1 MYVPLSKR
9 WTPVT
14 LNRNEREVKLVFDI
28 YFIFLK
34 KYLSTAGTELTLK
47 WALSP
52 KAVGSDQRSARSCE
66 EEE

>member
-1 MYVPLSKR
+1 MIL
-9 WTPVT
+9 
-14 LNRNEREVKLVFDI
+14 LLVF
-28 YFIFLK
+28 FL